1 MKKTLSHPKAD
12 KKERCIFADK
22 ISAYQESGVPLIYID
37 ESGFAHD
44 MPRSCGYAPIGER
57 CSGVHN
63 WQARGRTNAVG
74 ALLGKDLLTV
84 TLFGSAINSDV
95 FNAWIRQDLL
105 PKLPENSVIVMD
117 NASFHKRHDI
127 QEALKAEG
135 HILELSLIHI

>member
-1 MKKTLSHPKAD
+1 
-12 KKERCIFADK
+12 
-22 ISAYQESGVPLIYID
+22 
-37 ESGFAHD
+37 

-135 HILELSLIHI
+135 HILEYMPVYSPDLNPIEHKWAQAKALRRKHRCSVDELFRDYKL